1 MSKQRIVISAVAGII
16 IAAGL
21 IYYFQRP
28 IAIVG
33 DWNISKAD
41 VHYRDQVVHLN
52 FPEEKR
58 SLGLYQLI
66 KSMTNYQILKKYK
79 VPVDEAQ
86 LQKEE
91 ERIEQNTKDPEQ
103 LQKVKDIFG
112 KDHEAYQKI
121 FILPNIVDHIIYY
134 DLFLNDESIQQES
147 LKAAADFIA
156 LASKDPKNFRAIGK
170 SNKVLVRGLTLSL
183 TKGMQ
188 WERDEKDKTVALPN
202 KTDKKGIGGLKVI
215 DESKNKSKVAQ
226 KFEADFAMSNSSV
239 TEAQK
244 WYDLLIKDMKEG
256 EITPAP
262 VNREEEWLVIRY
274 VKKKSKDEHEIE
286 VAFFKKLDF
295 SAWLEKEKAQVPV
308 RILDS
313 SYVAPK

>member
-1 MSKQRIVISAVAGII
+1 MLDLQSEKPIQPKSI
-16 IAAGL
+16 
-21 IYYFQRP
+21 RP
-28 IAIVG
+28 
-33 DWNISKAD
+33 K
-41 VHYRDQVVHLN
+41 Y
-52 FPEEKR
+52 
-58 SLGLYQLI
+58 
-66 KSMTNYQILKKYK
+66 NYQILKKYK
-79 VPVDEAQ
+79 VQVDEAQ

-202 KTDKKGIGGLKVI
+202 KTDKKGIGGLKII

>member
-188 WERDEKDKTVALPN
+188 WEQDEKDK
-202 KTDKKGIGGLKVI
+202 IGRAHV
-215 DESKNKSKVAQ
+215 
-226 KFEADFAMSNSSV
+226 
-239 TEAQK
+239 
-244 WYDLLIKDMKEG
+244 
-256 EITPAP
+256 
-262 VNREEEWLVIRY
+262 
-274 VKKKSKDEHEIE
+274 
-286 VAFFKKLDF
+286 
-295 SAWLEKEKAQVPV
+295 
-308 RILDS
+308 
-313 SYVAPK
+313 